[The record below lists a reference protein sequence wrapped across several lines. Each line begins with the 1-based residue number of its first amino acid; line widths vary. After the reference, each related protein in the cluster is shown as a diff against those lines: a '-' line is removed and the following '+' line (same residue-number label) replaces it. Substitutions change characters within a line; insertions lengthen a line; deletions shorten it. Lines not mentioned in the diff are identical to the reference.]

1 MSTDMAERDAVG
13 AELARSASGAMTDV
27 FGQPPGEACSIPCG
41 TTWAIQAGLG
51 RVIS

>member
-13 AELARSASGAMTDV
+13 AELARSAAEAMTDV
-27 FGQPPGEACSIPCG
+27 FGPTPGEACSIPCG
-41 TTWAIQAGLG
+41 ITLAIRAGLG